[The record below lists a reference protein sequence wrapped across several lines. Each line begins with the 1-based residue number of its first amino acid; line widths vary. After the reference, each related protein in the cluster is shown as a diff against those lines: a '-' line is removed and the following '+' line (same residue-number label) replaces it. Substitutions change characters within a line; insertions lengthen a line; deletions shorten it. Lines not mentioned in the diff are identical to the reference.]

1 MSPEI
6 AQSAGDA
13 ISEMGLDCL
22 VLVTDGTTVSVYARG
37 ERHNIE
43 EMAKCAA
50 SIDVDS
56 DFETVEEMRVN

>member
-13 ISEMGLDCL
+13 ISETGLDCL

-37 ERHNIE
+37 ERNNIE
-43 EMAKCAA
+43 AMVTCAA
-50 SIDVDS
+50 SVDVDG
-56 DFETVEEMRVN
+56 DFETVESAIN